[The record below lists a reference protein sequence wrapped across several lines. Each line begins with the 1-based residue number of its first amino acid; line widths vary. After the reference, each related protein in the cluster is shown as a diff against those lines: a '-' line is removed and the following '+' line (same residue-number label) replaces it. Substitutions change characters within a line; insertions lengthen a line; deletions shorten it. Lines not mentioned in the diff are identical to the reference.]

1 MAKKFELLS
10 GSYHEVKAV
19 AGGTLSA
26 GDFVSQEEIDGFVLV
41 DAVATDEIA
50 LIVKAEKVKV
60 EKDAGQAWIAGE
72 ALYWDGTGMNVTNV
86 LTSNTLIGFA
96 YEAAVSAAVEGYMTF
111 DGSLAFAKA

>member
-19 AGGTLSA
+19 AGGTLAA
-26 GDFVSQEEIDGFVLV
+26 GDFVSQQEIDGFTLV

-60 EKDAGQAWIAGE
+60 EKDAGTAWVAGD
-72 ALYWDGTGMNVTNV
+72 ALYWDAVGENVTTV

-96 YEAAVSAAVEGYMTF
+96 YEAADSAAVVGYMTF